1 MAVAQAI
8 SFTAADG
15 KTLRGTCFSPEN
27 VPELPLVTIINA
39 GAGIP
44 ASYYK
49 RFADCLAD
57 RGIVTVTYDYR
68 GIGKSRP
75 VGLRGYR
82 ATIKDWG
89 EFDAPA
95 ALCWARENFPDR
107 SRAVI
112 GHSIGGFLA
121 GFVADV
127 SLIDRLVLVGAHTG
141 YWGDYARRAKTLMW
155 AAWHVVMPLITWL
168 FGYFPGSRLGL
179 PEDLPAGVAYD
190 WAARTQP
197 EFTRN
202 FRHANGSLDHERF
215 AAICSR
221 FSSLNIDVLA
231 VTFSDDVFATAA
243 GTARLRELFSGCR
256 FNEVTIDAH
265 TTNMHKIG
273 HFGFFRSA
281 ARESIW
287 PVVTDWLYAFASSR
301 AEPAVPG
308 HGEWRSSGSSVTD
321 AHKVVASTRSI
332 GKLD

>member
-1 MAVAQAI
+1 
-8 SFTAADG
+8 
-15 KTLRGTCFSPEN
+15 
-27 VPELPLVTIINA
+27 
-39 GAGIP
+39 
-44 ASYYK
+44 
-49 RFADCLAD
+49 
-57 RGIVTVTYDYR
+57 
-68 GIGKSRP
+68 
-75 VGLRGYR
+75 
-82 ATIKDWG
+82 
-89 EFDAPA
+89 
-95 ALCWARENFPDR
+95 
-107 SRAVI
+107 
-112 GHSIGGFLA
+112 
-121 GFVADV
+121 
-127 SLIDRLVLVGAHTG
+127 
-141 YWGDYARRAKTLMW
+141 
-155 AAWHVVMPLITWL
+155 MPSITWL

-221 FSSLNIDVLA
+221 FRSLNVDVLA

-287 PVVTDWLYAFASSR
+287 PIVTDWLYAAASSK
-301 AEPAVPG
+301 AEPAFPAMADEDGQEVTVT
-308 HGEWRSSGSSVTD
+308 SS
-321 AHKVVASTRSI
+321 HKVVTPTCSI
-332 GKLD
+332 GKVD